1 MNAKTPECFVSE
13 IMRLR
18 KNAGPMYGD
27 NVIPAIKLYKSL
39 TDAEET
45 RAFQDALE
53 LLLAH
58 LDEETRRYGITL
70 CLGFFVF
77 KDVV

>member
-1 MNAKTPECFVSE
+1 MNTKTAEYFVSE
-13 IMRLR
+13 VLRLWR
-18 KNAGPMYGD
+18 NAGPCYGD
-27 NVIPAIKLYKSL
+27 NVVPAIKLYKSL
-39 TDAEET
+39 SDSEEM

-53 LLLAH
+53 LLLADP
-58 LDEETRRYGITL
+58 DEETRRYGITL